1 MSWSYFNYSKIN
13 KKCYTKINTITSA
26 KLAVTVG
33 LLSLCI
39 LLFSRRYFSMSVCV
53 SVRLPFAWHTVLS
66 SYFTLSRS
74 FFLSMV
80 SLVGL
85 GLARFFSFKKTEIEI
100 FFNSCKV
107 KNSSIWWWWWW
118 WYWWHS
124 ASVLLRSTQ
133 NQGGLCVFV
142 FFTFAS
148 FYFLRR
154 FARVVFICLCECVGL
169 WDLLC
174 LFGGILLFTCAYWIF
189 PLSGLFFC
197 CVGKVICFLP
207 FYFQFR

>member
-1 MSWSYFNYSKIN
+1 M
-13 KKCYTKINTITSA
+13 
-26 KLAVTVG
+26 AVTVG

-39 LLFSRRYFSMSVCV
+39 LLFFRRYFSMSVCV

-66 SYFTLSRS
+66 SYFTLSLSRS

-107 KNSSIWWWWWW
+107 KNSSIWWCV
-118 WYWWHS
+118 
-124 ASVLLRSTQ
+124 A
-133 NQGGLCVFV
+133 GGGGIGDVRPPFCWGLHKIKGVCVCLF

-148 FYFLRR
+148 FYFLKR

-189 PLSGLFFC
+189 PLSGLFFFC

>member
-66 SYFTLSRS
+66 SYFTLSLSRS
-74 FFLSMV
+74 LILSFH
-80 SLVGL
+80 GL
-85 GLARFFSFKKTEIEI
+85 LGRLGFSSFFSFKKTEIEI

-107 KNSSIWWWWWW
+107 KNSSIWWC
-118 WYWWHS
+118 
-124 ASVLLRSTQ
+124 VV
-133 NQGGLCVFV
+133 GGGGIGDIRPPFCWGLHKIKGVCVCLF
-142 FFTFAS
+142 FSLSLHFTF
-148 FYFLRR
+148 
-154 FARVVFICLCECVGL
+154 
-169 WDLLC
+169 WD
-174 LFGGILLFTCAYWIF
+174 A
-189 PLSGLFFC
+189 
-197 CVGKVICFLP
+197 
-207 FYFQFR
+207 